1 MMSDNEIR
9 KILIE
14 EKKKE
19 RRVQALRDYAEG
31 IIAFTSMMAICFML
45 AVIGG

>member
-1 MMSDNEIR
+1 MSDNEIR

-31 IIAFTSMMAICFML
+31 IIAFTSMMVICFL
-45 AVIGG
+45 LSIIG

>member
-1 MMSDNEIR
+1 MSDNEIR

-31 IIAFTSMMAICFML
+31 FVAFLSLAAICFL
-45 AVIGG
+45 LSFAG